1 MTLIMA
7 TRQSAKWFLVEIG
20 KSQGI
25 LFIGVRLRA
34 VVRPGSPGLS
44 FGLRAGFRLP
54 LGLVGVENGLHGKPE
69 KQAHHQ
75 GRQQY
80 GNVFHGSVPF
90 RLQQRE
96 QDGFADA
103 RPGEKHH
110 QPVDAQ
116 ADTAHGRGT
125 VLQRAQEVLIQL
137 HGFVVAGSGVA

>member
-1 MTLIMA
+1 MWKLA
-7 TRQSAKWFLVEIG
+7 

-34 VVRPGSPGLS
+34 VFRPGSPGLS
-44 FGLRAGFRLP
+44 FSLRAGFRLP

-69 KQAHHQ
+69 KKANHQ

-80 GNVFHGSVPF
+80 GNVFHGSVSF

-96 QDGFADA
+96 QDGFPDA
-103 RPGEKHH
+103 RPGEQHH

-116 ADTAHGRGT
+116 ADATHGRGT
-125 VLQRAQEVLIQL
+125 VLQRPQEVLVQL